1 MKKGDMNRRMTLLL
15 LRDAQR
21 PARQF
26 QLSRPVVILVP
37 AIAVLSI
44 STLIVS
50 LQVRSSQIISRL
62 ETTLAAQSL
71 QLEVTVSD
79 KEKAISLLQN
89 EVMKLSSQAVDMK
102 ERIQRVNELEEQ
114 LEEFIQ
120 KYDPDSSAK
129 NAGKNEPI
137 SWDISGSKGGQ
148 WIAVHDQQVLTKGRE
163 LKDDFEEIQDLLD
176 AMEKSVP
183 KTLERAEDARKNWEE
198 QKQAKLL
205 QARKLE
211 LAREGKPSLWPT
223 SERRLTSSFGYR
235 RDPFNGRSAYH
246 AGIDIAGRIGDP
258 VYAAGAGTVTVAD
271 QMSERG
277 KYIIIQHPNGLQTW
291 YMHLNGMNVSPGDQ
305 VDKGDLIGQLGST
318 GRSTGPHLHFQVVK
332 QNIPV
337 DPLLY
342 VQ

>member
-1 MKKGDMNRRMTLLL
+1 MTLLL

-26 QLSRPVVILVP
+26 QLSRPVIIWVP
-37 AIAVLSI
+37 ALAILSI
-44 STLIVS
+44 STLVVS
-50 LQVRSSQIISRL
+50 LQVRSAHVISKL
-62 ETTLAAQSL
+62 ETNLAAQSL
-71 QLEVTVSD
+71 QLEITVSD
-79 KEKAISLLQN
+79 KEKAIALLEN
-89 EVMKLSSQAVDMK
+89 EVMKLSDQAVDMK
-102 ERIQRVNELEEQ
+102 ERIQRMSELEHQ
-114 LEEFIQ
+114 LEEFIR
-120 KYDPDSSAK
+120 KYDPDSSTRET
-129 NAGKNEPI
+129 GKNKPI
-137 SWDISGSKGGQ
+137 SWDGSGSKGGQ
-148 WIAVHDQQVLTKGRE
+148 WIAVHDQQKLTLGRE
-163 LKDDFEEIQDLLD
+163 LKDDFEEIQEMLD

-183 KTLERAEDARKNWEE
+183 RTLKRAEDARQNRE
-198 QKQAKLL
+198 QQRQARLL

-211 LAREGKPSLWPT
+211 LSREGRPSFWPT
-223 SERRLTSSFGYR
+223 AERRLTSSFGYR
-235 RDPFNGRSAYH
+235 RDPLNGSSAYH

-258 VYAAGAGTVTVAD
+258 VYAAGAGTVKTAD

-277 KYIIIQHPNGLQTW
+277 KYIIIEHQNGLQTW

-305 VDKGDLIGQLGST
+305 VDKGDLIGQLGNT

>member
-1 MKKGDMNRRMTLLL
+1 MTLLL

-26 QLSRPVVILVP
+26 QLSKPVIILVP
-37 AIAVLSI
+37 ALAVLSI
-44 STLIVS
+44 STLVVS

-62 ETTLAAQSL
+62 ETSLAAQNL
-71 QLEVTVSD
+71 QLEITVSD

-89 EVMKLSSQAVDMK
+89 EVMKLNDQAIDMR
-102 ERIQRVNELEEQ
+102 ERIQRVNELEQQ

-120 KYDPDSSAK
+120 KYDPDSSTK
-129 NAGKNEPI
+129 EGDKNEKI
-137 SWDISGSKGGQ
+137 SWDGSGSKGGQ
-148 WIAVHDQQVLTKGRE
+148 WIAVHNREILTVGRE
-163 LKDDFEEIQDLLD
+163 LKDDFEEIQELLD
-176 AMEKSVP
+176 TVEKNVP
-183 KTLERAEDARKNWEE
+183 KTLERAEGARKIWE
-198 QKQAKLL
+198 QRKQASLL
-205 QARKLE
+205 QARRLE
-211 LAREGKPSLWPT
+211 LAREGKPTFWPT
-223 SERRLTSSFGYR
+223 SDRRLTSSFGYR
-235 RDPFNGRSAYH
+235 RDPLNGRSAYH

-258 VYAAGAGTVTVAD
+258 VYAAGAGVVIAAD

-277 KYIIIQHPNGLQTW
+277 KYIIIKHPNGLQSW
-291 YMHLNGMNVSPGDQ
+291 YMHLNGMNVSQGDQ
-305 VDKGDLIGQLGST
+305 VTKGDLIGQLGNT